1 MTAEALLTSSVVD
14 IHNLISRTFV
24 TPSPIQDDK
33 PEIKWEWGDL
43 LHWRTTGRFTR
54 TISEIARKNNNPQ
67 WLAYACGYKT
77 HVATDFVGHPYV
89 NQVAGGP
96 GRSWVIRHHL
106 AENFMDAYV
115 FNTRGLDINTARV
128 QRRMEP
134 LRGSPDFHNLA
145 QLLSGQLLDA
155 VNSSINTPNRLPTQ
169 PSVEKI
175 EDALD
180 TMLSLF
186 RFVTEDNFLAPPKRP
201 DIIIPPLP
209 GATRKYYPNIGKSF
223 TFIKSKFHPNRFS

>member
-1 MTAEALLTSSVVD
+1 MPDCPISGDRVHQIAQSAEANLMTAEALLTSSVVD

-96 GRSWVIRHHL
+96 GL
-106 AENFMDAYV
+106 FLGNK
-115 FNTRGLDINTARV
+115 T
-128 QRRMEP
+128 P
-134 LRGSPDFHNLA
+134 
-145 QLLSGQLLDA
+145 SG
-155 VNSSINTPNRLPTQ
+155 
-169 PSVEKI
+169 
-175 EDALD
+175 
-180 TMLSLF
+180 
-186 RFVTEDNFLAPPKRP
+186 
-201 DIIIPPLP
+201 
-209 GATRKYYPNIGKSF
+209 GKF
-223 TFIKSKFHPNRFS
+223 YGCLCF